1 MNGSP
6 LEQRLRNLIDAYRG
20 LKQEKLEMSGLIA
33 MQEERIAKLE
43 QDSKSL
49 RSQIDELNRD
59 RFVVKKLKDERKVIR
74 RKLETALSRLAE
86 LEKEL

>member
-1 MNGSP
+1 
-6 LEQRLRNLIDAYRG
+6 
-20 LKQEKLEMSGLIA
+20 MSGLIA

-43 QDSKSL
+43 QDCKGL